1 MIGHTVVYGQID
13 QIFGCFEGFYVS
25 MTFKESFSPVDDD
38 EPLAYLN
45 NDIFAF
51 RIHLISQA
59 ERPSI
64 RVDI

>member
-1 MIGHTVVYGQID
+1 MYDQID
-13 QIFGCFEGFYVS
+13 EIFGCFEGFDVS
-25 MTFKESFSPVDDD
+25 VTIRETFSPVNDDKTS
-38 EPLAYLN
+38 AYLN

>member
-1 MIGHTVVYGQID
+1 MYD
-13 QIFGCFEGFYVS
+13 QINEIFSCFEGPDMCVS
-25 MTFKESFSPVDDD
+25 IQEPLSSIDDD
-38 EPLAYLN
+38 ETLTYLN